1 MKPVPGNQELHNRGK
16 KANNLSP
23 LLVKCMGSAS
33 WASAEPTSSL
43 DDCFLQSMKFELKK
57 YNDWGLEGASLVSVC
72 CESRR
77 TRADA
82 LGTHAKAGPAFR
94 VCRPSTGKWKQ
105 VDPRNSLASS
115 AARMASS
122 RFSDLKQMRRRALKG
137 RSGCIPLASARALM
151 GAHTHVYTHVYAST
165 PFNVWYRAA

>member
-1 MKPVPGNQELHNRGK
+1 MKPVPGNQELDNRGK

-57 YNDWGLEGASLVSVC
+57 YNDWGQEGASLVSVC

-82 LGTHAKAGPAFR
+82 LRTHAKASTAFR

-105 VDPRNSLASS
+105 VDPRNSLASQCS
-115 AARMASS
+115 QNGK
-122 RFSDLKQMRRRALKG
+122 LQ
-137 RSGCIPLASARALM
+137 IQ
-151 GAHTHVYTHVYAST
+151 
-165 PFNVWYRAA
+165 